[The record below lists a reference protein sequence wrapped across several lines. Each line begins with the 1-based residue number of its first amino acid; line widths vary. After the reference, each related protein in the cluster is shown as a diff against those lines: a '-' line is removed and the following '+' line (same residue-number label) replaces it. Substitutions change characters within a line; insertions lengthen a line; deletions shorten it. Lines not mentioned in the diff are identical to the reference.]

1 MAEVI
6 ELLRVII
13 WPITTLSIVLV
24 LRVELQRFA
33 RNVADRIQSADTVTI
48 GPKGLELRG
57 LIEVAPLPSDL
68 QQRKVKL
75 SRFIRA
81 INSKPRLD
89 AIADALGVAKSTD
102 ARAQRNEIILEIN
115 RRVANNRDMD
125 AISAWLSGLTSEKF

>member
-1 MAEVI
+1 MADVI

-13 WPITTLSIVLV
+13 WPITTLSIVLI

-48 GPKGLELRG
+48 GPKGLEFKG

-81 INSKPRLD
+81 INSKARLD

-102 ARAQRNEIILEIN
+102 VRAQKNEIILEIN
-115 RRVANNRDMD
+115 RRVADSRDMD
-125 AISAWLSGLTSEKF
+125 IISASLSGVTGENF

>member
-1 MAEVI
+1 M
-6 ELLRVII
+6 
-13 WPITTLSIVLV
+13 
-24 LRVELQRFA
+24 ELQRFA

-48 GPKGLELRG
+48 GPKGLEFKG

-81 INSKPRLD
+81 INSKARLD

-102 ARAQRNEIILEIN
+102 VRAQKNEIILEIN
-115 RRVANNRDMD
+115 RRVADSRDMD
-125 AISAWLSGLTSEKF
+125 IISASLSGVTGENF

>member
-1 MAEVI
+1 MADVI

-13 WPITTLSIVLV
+13 WPITTLSIVLI

-48 GPKGLELRG
+48 GPKGLEFKG

-81 INSKPRLD
+81 INSKARLD

-102 ARAQRNEIILEIN
+102 VRAQKNEIILEIN
-115 RRVANNRDMD
+115 RRVAGSRDMD
-125 AISAWLSGLTSEKF
+125 IISASLSGVTGENF

>member
-1 MAEVI
+1 MADVI

-48 GPKGLELRG
+48 GPKGLEFKG

-81 INSKPRLD
+81 INSKARLD
-89 AIADALGVAKSTD
+89 AIANALGVAKSTD
-102 ARAQRNEIILEIN
+102 VRAQKNEIILEIN
-115 RRVANNRDMD
+115 RRVADSRDMD
-125 AISAWLSGLTSEKF
+125 IISASLSGVTGENF

>member
-1 MAEVI
+1 MADVI

-13 WPITTLSIVLV
+13 LPITTLSIVLV

-48 GPKGLELRG
+48 GPKGLEFKG

-81 INSKPRLD
+81 INSKARLD
-89 AIADALGVAKSTD
+89 AIANALGVAKSTD
-102 ARAQRNEIILEIN
+102 VRAQKNEIILEIN
-115 RRVANNRDMD
+115 RRVADSRDMD
-125 AISAWLSGLTSEKF
+125 IISASLSGVTGENF

>member
-1 MAEVI
+1 MADVI

-48 GPKGLELRG
+48 GPKGLEFKG
-57 LIEVAPLPSDL
+57 LIEVGPLPSDL

-81 INSKPRLD
+81 INSKARLD

-102 ARAQRNEIILEIN
+102 VRAQKNEIILEIN
-115 RRVANNRDMD
+115 RRVAASRDMD
-125 AISAWLSGLTSEKF
+125 NISASLRGIAGENF

>member
-1 MAEVI
+1 MADVI
-6 ELLRVII
+6 ELLRLII

-48 GPKGLELRG
+48 GPKGLEFKG

-81 INSKPRLD
+81 INSKARLD
-89 AIADALGVAKSTD
+89 AIANALGVAKSTD
-102 ARAQRNEIILEIN
+102 VRAQKNEIILEIN
-115 RRVANNRDMD
+115 RRVADSRDMD
-125 AISAWLSGLTSEKF
+125 IISASLSGVTGENF